1 MSNVFQFFLV
11 ISGMVGGSTALSGFI
26 GRRTERRT
34 ERFERRAG
42 R

>member
-11 ISGMVGGSTALSGFI
+11 IGSMVAGSTVLSGFI